1 MKNTNALDAITL
13 MDENQKEDAKLH
25 PGSALDIERV
35 VATQY
40 SPLPIEDYSDVPFER
55 IENTQLSD
63 FGDATIHNKHNKQVK
78 EASFIN
84 TETYSRVSSLS
95 SEPLRNVV
103 PRFSSDFSTSM
114 DGSGYIKES
123 RLSPYKEYPQLA
135 PTPLLYNEVSMVQA
149 TTENTT
155 NSQHPLFTEQQCQL
169 PQVTTSP
176 QTALV
181 MPHEEFDYVPI
192 SKNSSMIGSNIDY
205 TTLKSSFFSQEDR
218 IADKYTSDR
227 DKENFIPFLS
237 QTQNTNTLFE
247 DIEQS
252 SNTDALEQQIHL
264 MTTIEIDG
272 QVLGEFFERYI
283 SNQSLRT

>member
-25 PGSALDIERV
+25 LGSALDRERV

-40 SPLPIEDYSDVPFER
+40 FPLSIEDYSDVPFER
-55 IENTQLSD
+55 IENTQPSD
-63 FGDATIHNKHNKQVK
+63 FGDATIYNKYNKQVK

-95 SEPLRNVV
+95 SEPVRNVV

-149 TTENTT
+149 TTENIT
-155 NSQHPLFTEQQCQL
+155 NSQNPLCIEQQRQL

-181 MPHEEFDYVPI
+181 MSHEELDYVPI
-192 SKNSSMIGSNIDY
+192 SKNS
-205 TTLKSSFFSQEDR
+205 
-218 IADKYTSDR
+218 
-227 DKENFIPFLS
+227 
-237 QTQNTNTLFE
+237 
-247 DIEQS
+247 
-252 SNTDALEQQIHL
+252 
-264 MTTIEIDG
+264 
-272 QVLGEFFERYI
+272 
-283 SNQSLRT
+283 